1 MELLLEIIGE
11 FILEILMEAKNNKHI
26 PFIIRIFMILIL
38 TLFYIGIAFLFLI
51 IGINAI
57 KTNIFLGLLS
67 ILISLFLLFF
77 IFYNDFSCIFMD
89 YQLYW

>member
-1 MELLLEIIGE
+1 MISSGDDMELLLEIIGE

-67 ILISLFLLFF
+67 ILISLFLGTLFLLSLF
-77 IFYNDFSCIFMD
+77 
-89 YQLYW
+89 QRKK